1 MKKLLLLLFLVPNLT
16 SGDPGWTKVEPGKS
30 VWTEVEPGKS
40 IWKAIDTVK
49 KSGLSCFTETKEI
62 SVSSYFKVEALPH
75 TPFLAKLSFE
85 TSRIPSSLSF
95 TSSPAPPTNTPSL
108 INCRIKYSFLLS
120 K

>member
-49 KSGLSCFTETKEI
+49 KSGLSCFILNLNGQI
-62 SVSSYFKVEALPH
+62 SVIDCENEVVGKSIWTEIKPV
-75 TPFLAKLSFE
+75 
-85 TSRIPSSLSF
+85 F
-95 TSSPAPPTNTPSL
+95 T
-108 INCRIKYSFLLS
+108 FDMWD
-120 K
+120 